1 MLFYIH
7 VVQFGNDPTRLE
19 LLESQIYVIN
29 RQCRYMCFIS
39 EDGFFMIS
47 SAYIFMKTV
56 NTQFPCY
63 LITAYYDVRAA
74 VESIR

>member
-29 RQCRYMCFIS
+29 RQCRYIS
-39 EDGFFMIS
+39 FQKMVFYDFLCIYIYENSKHTIS
-47 SAYIFMKTV
+47 VLSNYRI
-56 NTQFPCY
+56 
-63 LITAYYDVRAA
+63 L
-74 VESIR
+74 